1 MTLTLHLTPE
11 MEAKLRELSASS
23 GRMPEELALNFLERD
38 LEFEVQDSGPAISYE
53 EWSKHFDSWVKEQR
67 SRNPHFDDSRES
79 IYPDRV

>member
-11 MEAKLRELSASS
+11 MEARLRELSQST
-23 GRMPEELALNFLERD
+23 GRMPEELALDLLERD
-38 LEFEVQDSGPAISYE
+38 LEVEDDGPAVSYE

-67 SRNPHFDDSRES
+67 SRNPHVDDSRDS